1 MFVFVHRQEEAQ
13 DKIKNSSSNAEE
25 TGGDRSLLFVAAVV
39 TVVDRLSSVR
49 TSFGCLVLL

>member
-13 DKIKNSSSNAEE
+13 DKIKNSSSNAED